1 MDISPAIASGNLLLI
16 EEEVAFADC
25 FFNSLH
31 LDIEDGVAV
40 SGITFGT
47 KMCQLICD
55 ASTAAE
61 KSIHLEVWRP
71 LDYLEEVR
79 KCNANH
85 VFIQTAHLSEA
96 QQVIQIYQQAGIP
109 TGISINVLDQ
119 SRPDFYAL
127 LTLADEILVATAYPD
142 DPEQCYQNEME
153 KLALKL
159 AAEGKKV
166 WIDGG
171 VTAEIYSKLADS
183 SLTAAVMGRAVFKN
197 KEQAVKQFCQN
208 R

>member
-1 MDISPAIASGNLLLI
+1 M
-16 EEEVAFADC
+16 
-25 FFNSLH
+25 
-31 LDIEDGVAV
+31 
-40 SGITFGT
+40 
-47 KMCQLICD
+47 
-55 ASTAAE
+55 
-61 KSIHLEVWRP
+61 
-71 LDYLEEVR
+71 
-79 KCNANH
+79 
-85 VFIQTAHLSEA
+85 
-96 QQVIQIYQQAGIP
+96 
-109 TGISINVLDQ
+109 LDQ

-197 KEQAVKQFCQN
+197 KEQAVKHFCQN